1 MAFTQSPSVS
11 NNPKIPTYVLF
22 DFCSEDTRH
31 KTQVTCQKTQPHITD
46 TNDTRHKT
54 HTHALSWSLPKH
66 NVAKRYFYRNYVRTE
81 GFPELR
87 VMIHIDSHIPMPSA
101 CGCDLWFIYQ
111 NILLVFSFVLLFC
124 RHCFVFA
131 TGVITF
137 LCLYFSCFL
146 FEVDNYLLKSVKCLE
161 GVG

>member
-1 MAFTQSPSVS
+1 MYYLIFAVKTQDTSHMP
-11 NNPKIPTYVLF
+11 
-22 DFCSEDTRH
+22 EDTRH
-31 KTQVTCQKTQPHITD
+31 NLISQTQMTQ
-46 TNDTRHKT
+46 DTR

-81 GFPELR
+81 GFPEGDDTYWFPYSNA
-87 VMIHIDSHIPMPSA
+87 VGVCNAHCA
-101 CGCDLWFIYQ
+101 CDLWFIYQ

-137 LCLYFSCFL
+137 LCLYFSSFL